1 MNEKLLNNDN
11 EKWKPCTN
19 KYVLLIYAHEK
30 SICIMYILIIPSD
43 GISSHVDKNKIIRVS
58 EA

>member
-1 MNEKLLNNDN
+1 
-11 EKWKPCTN
+11 
-19 KYVLLIYAHEK
+19 
-30 SICIMYILIIPSD
+30 MYILIIPSD